1 MGLELVFAL
10 LLVLAN
16 GFFVAVEFSVARL
29 RPTQVTELIEQ
40 RRPGAKS
47 ALHAIEHIDSY
58 LSACQLG
65 ITISSLGLG
74 AVGKP
79 AFHDLLEPVLGD
91 GAEIAGFGIATLLAF
106 SIITTLHVVVGELA
120 PKSAAIS
127 RTVPVVLVLVPIM
140 RAFYM
145 ATKPLVDFFNLLG
158 NLLLKP
164 FGIPPPREVGHPHS
178 EAELRELLRESSRE
192 GLIEREE
199 RELSEAALVFGDLR
213 AREVMKPRA
222 EVDFVLD
229 TDDARSIAERAIET
243 GRTRLPV
250 CTAEGGLESTVGV
263 INAKDLLPLMIES
276 DDGGGSLTERV
287 RPVGHVS
294 ESARVD
300 DVLREMRTERQHLAL
315 VHDEHGTVIGLLTM
329 EDIIEELVGE
339 IEDEFDP
346 EREELWRRDGD
357 RIVLDGGAPVR
368 PVAQHLGV
376 ELGPHHESTLG
387 GYLSEHLG
395 RVPEAGET
403 VELFGHQV
411 EVVGVEETR
420 ITEVAIPDDAGAT
433 ADGDDAQRREAG
445 VAADEARRS

>member
-1 MGLELVFAL
+1 MGLQLLFAGI
-10 LLVLAN
+10 LVLAN

-29 RPTQVTELIEQ
+29 RPTQVSELTDAGK
-40 RRPGAKS
+40 PGAKS
-47 ALHAIEHIDSY
+47 ARHAVDHIDAY

-65 ITISSLGLG
+65 ITMSSLGLG
-74 AVGKP
+74 ALGEP
-79 AFHDLLEPVLGD
+79 AFHDLIEPLLGD
-91 GAEIAGFGIATLLAF
+91 SARVVGFGLASVAAF
-106 SIITTLHVVVGELA
+106 AIITTLHVVVGELA

-127 RTVPVVLVLVPIM
+127 RTVPVVLVLAPIM

-145 ATKPLVDFFNLLG
+145 ATKPLVDFFNAMG
-158 NLLLKP
+158 NLLIKA

-192 GLIEREE
+192 GLIQREE

-222 EVDFVLD
+222 EVDYVLD
-229 TDDARSIAERAIET
+229 TDKARTIAERAIET

-250 CTAEGGLESTVGV
+250 CTADGGLEATIGV
-263 INAKDLLPLMIES
+263 INAKDLLSLMF
-276 DDGGGSLTERV
+276 DGSEAKPIAERV

-300 DVLREMRTERQHLAL
+300 DVLREMRVERQHLAL

-339 IEDEFDP
+339 IEDEFDS
-346 EREELWRRDGD
+346 EREELWRREGD

-368 PVAQHLGV
+368 PLATYLGV
-376 ELGPHHESTLG
+376 DLGAHHESTLG
-387 GYLSEHLG
+387 GYVSEHLG

-403 VELFGHQV
+403 VEVFGHQL
-411 EVVGVEETR
+411 EIVGVEETR
-420 ITEVAIPDDAGAT
+420 ITEVAI
-433 ADGDDAQRREAG
+433 AG
-445 VAADEARRS
+445 VSMESAADSEPKAGGVAG